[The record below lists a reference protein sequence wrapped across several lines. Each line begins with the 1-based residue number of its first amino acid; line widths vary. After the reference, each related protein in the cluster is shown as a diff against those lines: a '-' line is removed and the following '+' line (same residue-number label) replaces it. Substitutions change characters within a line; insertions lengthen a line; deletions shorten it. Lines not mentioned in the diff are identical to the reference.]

1 MPSGPCALVLIEDA
15 AAERGAHVPEHI
27 ALQPLERAET
37 TDANVPAR
45 DDEVPGMRPAD
56 LLDRAVVVGRDAA
69 KVDVAMDCESIPLLL
84 SRRHAALTCDG
95 TTHYVRDLATT
106 NGTFVNGQR
115 VEAKVDV
122 ALRDGDVVAF
132 GGPRYVARGSGKLA
146 NPFRFRYVRLERGG
160 VDEDGRVGKR
170 RRASEDGR
178 AATDAAEGDWAPASQ
193 VYQAVQASQNSETD
207 EELDDMLRSRLR
219 RVFEGEDDFAQACA
233 KRYFGVVSPVTSPP
247 QVKKK
252 MSATNLDLVGKV
264 SDARQPHRSIKGSQ
278 NLTDDEDGLKE
289 MLSQMV
295 VERLRDRPAW
305 VETELKCG
313 ICHEWMTNPHSVI
326 TCGHMF
332 CLECIDNSFCHSY
345 TCPFCRSRPHA
356 PREFL
361 FAPSTLANKLLD
373 EYVIPTLTTKEL
385 QLRRAKEASAKEARN
400 RRVKRAAELLSTAT
414 FTNDAASV
422 PATLPVFESSQPSE
436 P

>member
-15 AAERGAHVPEHI
+15 AAQRGARVPEHI
-27 ALQPLERAET
+27 DLQPLSLARS
-37 TDANVPAR
+37 TDADVSADDPAR
-45 DDEVPGMRPAD
+45 DVVPGMLPAD
-56 LLDRAVVVGRDAA
+56 LLERAVVVGRDAA

-106 NGTFVNGQR
+106 NGTFVNGRR

-178 AATDAAEGDWAPASQ
+178 AAADAADGDWAPASQ

-247 QVKKK
+247 RAKKK
-252 MSATNLDLVGKV
+252 VSVTNLDPVGKK
-264 SDARQPHRSIKGSQ
+264 SDVQSVQNSQ
-278 NLTDDEDGLKE
+278 NLADDDDGLKE

-326 TCGHMF
+326 TCGHTF

-345 TCPFCRSRPHA
+345 TCPLCRSRPHA

-361 FAPSTLANKLLD
+361 FAPSALANKLLD

-385 QLRRAKEASAKEARN
+385 QLRRAKETSAKEARN

-414 FTNDAASV
+414 FANDAASI
-422 PATLPVFESSQPSE
+422 PATLPAFESSQPSE